1 MTEIFERLGGLNW
14 LRPDRRVNRMGV
26 ENMSNSAELR
36 ARTWLAQQ
44 LAWEQR
50 LEELRAAA
58 GVEGAEAQ
66 PARRERD
73 AA

>member
-1 MTEIFERLGGLNW
+1 
-14 LRPDRRVNRMGV
+14 MGV

>member
-1 MTEIFERLGGLNW
+1 
-14 LRPDRRVNRMGV
+14 MGV
-26 ENMSNSAELR
+26 ENMSSTNAELR
-36 ARTWLAQQ
+36 ARMWLAEQ

-66 PARRERD
+66 PARRDRD